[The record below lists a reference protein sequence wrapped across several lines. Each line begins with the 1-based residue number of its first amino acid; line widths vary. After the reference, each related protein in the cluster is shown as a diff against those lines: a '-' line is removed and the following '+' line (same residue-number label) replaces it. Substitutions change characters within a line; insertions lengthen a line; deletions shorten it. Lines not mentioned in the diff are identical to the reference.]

1 MSSWLLDAG
10 ALVAIEKRDRRLAAM
25 LRVIQ
30 QAGHPVR
37 TSAAVVA
44 QVWRG
49 GPRQANLSR
58 ILTGVAIRALDVG
71 DGRQAGELQGRAGT
85 SDVVDAHLALMIGP
99 GDQVLTSDPDDIDR
113 LLDIRGVDAT
123 VVRV

>member
-1 MSSWLLDAG
+1 
-10 ALVAIEKRDRRLAAM
+10 
-25 LRVIQ
+25 
-30 QAGHPVR
+30 
-37 TSAAVVA
+37 
-44 QVWRG
+44 
-49 GPRQANLSR
+49 
-58 ILTGVAIRALDVG
+58 LTGVAIRALDTA

-85 SDVVDAHLALMIGP
+85 SDVVDAHLALMTGP